1 MNRASIFTQGGI
13 LFSTADISDEHPDTT
28 SVCQLQ
34 FRSFGM
40 RTQFAGPCVT
50 LRVEE
55 DHRPVFRKLSSPGGG
70 RVLVV
75 DVAGSMRVGV
85 FGDRLAELA
94 RQNGWAG
101 LVVNGVIRD
110 SATVN
115 AMDIGVKALGTTAL
129 RSRTERPGGAEDLP
143 VEFGGAT
150 FTPGAWI
157 YCDADA
163 VLISDMAV

>member
-1 MNRASIFTQGGI
+1 MIHSTRTESTM
-13 LFSTADISDEHPDTT
+13 FSTADISDAYPDTT

-40 RTQFAGPCVT
+40 RAQFAGPCAT

-55 DHRPVFRKLSSPGGG
+55 DHRPVMRKLSTPGAG

-75 DVAGSMRVGV
+75 DVAGSLWVGV

-94 RQNGWAG
+94 CCNGWVG
-101 LVVNGVIRD
+101 VVVNGAIRD
-110 SATVN
+110 SATVDT
-115 AMDIGVKALGTTAL
+115 MDIGVRALGTTAL
-129 RSRTERPGGAEDLP
+129 RSATEGTGGVADVP
-143 VEFGGAT
+143 VEFGGVI
-150 FTPGAWI
+150 FRPGAWV

-163 VLISDMAV
+163 VLISSTAV